1 MLCYKTYSVPILL
14 SILCLYFQTVTRVAS
29 TLSITTVAVTPT
41 ATPVTATATSK
52 QVSAT
57 AAKPQSYVVKPIRRV
72 ETSDEPKVS
81 FLVIL
86 FHPLAVLL
94 EGNCEC

>member
-14 SILCLYFQTVTRVAS
+14 SILCLYFQTVTKVAS

-41 ATPVTATATSK
+41 ATPVTATATSSK

-57 AAKPQSYVVKPIRRV
+57 ATKPQSYVVKPIPRV

-81 FLVIL
+81 FL
-86 FHPLAVLL
+86 AVLL
-94 EGNCEC
+94 

>member
-14 SILCLYFQTVTRVAS
+14 SILCLYFQTVT
-29 TLSITTVAVTPT
+29 LSITTVAVTPT
-41 ATPVTATATSK
+41 ATPVTATATSSK

-57 AAKPQSYVVKPIRRV
+57 ATKPQSYVVKLIPRV

-81 FLVIL
+81 FLVVL
-86 FHPLAVLL
+86 FYPLAVLL
-94 EGNCEC
+94 

>member
-14 SILCLYFQTVTRVAS
+14 PILCLYFQTVTKVAS

-41 ATPVTATATSK
+41 ATPVTATATSSK
-52 QVSAT
+52 QVSVAAT
-57 AAKPQSYVVKPIRRV
+57 KPQSYVVKPVRRV

-81 FLVIL
+81 FSDSTVL
-86 FHPLAVLL
+86 FP
-94 EGNCEC
+94 GSFTRR